1 MNDSD
6 KVLGVYSHSTKYEYR
21 TGENESQYRNG
32 TFWFVCEQDDD
43 TFEVRPLD
51 GRHIPGRVRKTISR
65 AEFLKDYTPELQY
78 YQDKQLPFLESLQ
91 EKVRM
96 GRRFFSFEHLDSQ
109 EQAFCEAVLES
120 PEKVDEDG
128 GLKQVYADQQRY
140 TQLRMILDKLLNV
153 DADFREEQRHKFNE
167 FGINLRKGEQF
178 NDAIRYYSKALEV
191 NEDDENLH
199 FNIARAYYGVGK
211 NEQCRKH
218 LNRALQLHPEMREA
232 KGFLRALDREES
244 GDSRPHNRRRS
255 SLDSKPIK
263 LDV

>member
-1 MNDSD
+1 MKDSG

-21 TGENESQYRNG
+21 TGENESRYRNG

-51 GRHIPGRVRKTISR
+51 ADHIPGRVRKHISR

-78 YQDKQLPFLESLQ
+78 YQDKKLPFLESLQ

-96 GRRFFSFEHLDSQ
+96 GRRFFSFERLDSH
-109 EQAFCEAVLES
+109 EQAFCDAVLDP
-120 PEKVDEDG
+120 PEEGDEDG
-128 GLKQVYADQQRY
+128 GLEQVYADQQRY
-140 TQLRMILDKLLNV
+140 TQLRLVLDKLLNV
-153 DADFREEQRHKFNE
+153 DPDFREEQRHKFNE
-167 FGINLRKGEQF
+167 YGINLRKGEQF

-199 FNIARAYYGVGK
+199 FNIARAYHGVGK
-211 NEQCRKH
+211 IEQCRKH

-232 KGFLRALDREES
+232 KSFLKALDREES
-244 GDSRPHNRRRS
+244 GDSHKSRRRS
-255 SLDSKPIK
+255 ALDSKPIK